1 MLGTYLLFMR
11 NLFRLTLGTKLTL
24 IIAVILLVLL
34 GLIMYFTSRNMGII
48 TTETGEQRALE
59 EVTVLNTRF
68 SQIQA
73 ELVIA
78 SRLLASSSDLVQA
91 AKNRNSA
98 RIEAI
103 FTTESA
109 ALNFHDI
116 DIVDQNGLR
125 LLTIVEEG
133 DTFDAGQEDA
143 LLEAALQGMTV
154 SDLIVEQE
162 GADGYEARLAT
173 AVPIYAAGNELIG
186 GLLTSHKL
194 DNDLLAELNF
204 HRDNIQLLFVAEGHL
219 LSQSWQVASAAEQDK
234 LETAVLDPTL
244 LTAAEN
250 GNVNVRS
257 LSLTIDT
264 TPYYFVSYTPVK
276 LREAIKGAAII
287 LVKQPEPFIFIQ
299 RLRLFFVAVMI
310 TTSILAMAS
319 MAFFVRRFITTP
331 LSKLTTA
338 TQQMSGGNLQA
349 RADIHTDDEMG
360 ELGNS
365 FNEMAARLERIL
377 NTLESRVAQ
386 RTADL
391 SASNQQ
397 LQQEIGQ
404 RIQAEESLIRSRDMA
419 LEANRLKTELL
430 ANVSHELRTPLN
442 GIMGFAEIMQERIP
456 GPLTPKQAEMTGKII
471 ESTLY
476 LTTIV
481 NDLLNQAQLE
491 AGKMQL
497 EMVPCNPALLVQEVR
512 EQLQPLAAAKGIKL
526 TAVISPTIPPT
537 VTTDPTRLRQV
548 LMNLVSNGIKFTDE
562 GRVEI
567 EASGGENGRW
577 VLKVHD
583 TGIGIPPESHDHIF
597 EPFRQVD
604 GSATRRH
611 QGTGLGLSI
620 VRELVAM
627 MGGRIT
633 LQSNVGQG
641 SAFVID
647 LPITQPELY
656 GARS

>member
-1 MLGTYLLFMR
+1 
-11 NLFRLTLGTKLTL
+11 
-24 IIAVILLVLL
+24 
-34 GLIMYFTSRNMGII
+34 
-48 TTETGEQRALE
+48 
-59 EVTVLNTRF
+59 
-68 SQIQA
+68 
-73 ELVIA
+73 
-78 SRLLASSSDLVQA
+78 
-91 AKNRNSA
+91 
-98 RIEAI
+98 
-103 FTTESA
+103 
-109 ALNFHDI
+109 
-116 DIVDQNGLR
+116 
-125 LLTIVEEG
+125 
-133 DTFDAGQEDA
+133 
-143 LLEAALQGMTV
+143 
-154 SDLIVEQE
+154 
-162 GADGYEARLAT
+162 
-173 AVPIYAAGNELIG
+173 
-186 GLLTSHKL
+186 
-194 DNDLLAELNF
+194 
-204 HRDNIQLLFVAEGHL
+204 
-219 LSQSWQVASAAEQDK
+219 
-234 LETAVLDPTL
+234 
-244 LTAAEN
+244 
-250 GNVNVRS
+250 
-257 LSLTIDT
+257 
-264 TPYYFVSYTPVK
+264 
-276 LREAIKGAAII
+276 
-287 LVKQPEPFIFIQ
+287 
-299 RLRLFFVAVMI
+299 
-310 TTSILAMAS
+310 
-319 MAFFVRRFITTP
+319 
-331 LSKLTTA
+331 
-338 TQQMSGGNLQA
+338 
-349 RADIHTDDEMG
+349 
-360 ELGNS
+360 
-365 FNEMAARLERIL
+365 
-377 NTLESRVAQ
+377 
-386 RTADL
+386 
-391 SASNQQ
+391 
-397 LQQEIGQ
+397 
-404 RIQAEESLIRSRDMA
+404 
-419 LEANRLKTELL
+419 
-430 ANVSHELRTPLN
+430 
-442 GIMGFAEIMQERIP
+442 
-456 GPLTPKQAEMTGKII
+456 MTGKII